1 MGLERSYCS
10 HKLSYARAMLI
21 VAVAAMALF
30 RPSAANAQVKDCS
43 DYQVI
48 QNGYRSPTCTGDELR
63 AYLATL
69 GIETAEPRSFPP
81 PSPAPSPKPPLP
93 AIIPYFGKGIA
104 SRGELASVAGH
115 VRVDFEKCPSSY
127 NFGDHRR
134 VQVHLAKR
142 LNQSLFQSPAVADAL
157 LAKAA
162 RAAWKACPQPFS
174 DARTDFHYN
183 IESVR
188 ILDGGD
194 NVVLSATLGTP
205 GVGLN
210 SDQLFASDRDGYAW
224 TDVSDHFSVRQTQ
237 FPQTGV
243 TVNPDGSIPVGNR
256 AAQQR
261 PPSDLLTPLL
271 GFLWRWIK
279 IIGGGSLAIWLFNRR
294 EAIAEWYY
302 SLSPHPAASQVNDT
316 IFHGL
321 PIDGDM
327 FAAVNQ
333 PFDGNR
339 YEIKARNHQADALTE
354 RLRRHEASLRSSSEA
369 ILRKKRDEL
378 LREQEFMKAH
388 EALINAGVDHEI
400 ATAHLKALR
409 KATGQ

>member
-1 MGLERSYCS
+1 
-10 HKLSYARAMLI
+10 MLLA
-21 VAVAAMALF
+21 VVAALTLF
-30 RPSAANAQVKDCS
+30 LPSAANAQVKDCS
-43 DYQVI
+43 DYQLFRG
-48 QNGYRSPTCTGDELR
+48 GYRSPTCTVDELR

-69 GIETAEPRSFPP
+69 GIETADPRSFPP
-81 PSPAPSPKPPLP
+81 PSPVPSPKPPLP

-162 RAAWKACPQPFS
+162 RSAWKACPQPFN

-183 IESVR
+183 IESVQ
-188 ILDGGD
+188 IFDSDD
-194 NVVLSATLGTP
+194 NVVLSATLGSP

-224 TDVSDHFSVRQTQ
+224 TDVSDHFSARQWQ
-237 FPQTGV
+237 APHAGAPL
-243 TVNPDGSIPVGNR
+243 NPDGSIPVGNP
-256 AAQQR
+256 AAQRGQGHVL
-261 PPSDLLTPLL
+261 DDAFF
-271 GFLWRWIK
+271 GFIWRWAK
-279 IIGGGSLAIWLFNRR
+279 IIGFGSLAIWLFNRR

-302 SLSPHPAASQVNDT
+302 SLQPHPASRQVENALVG
-316 IFHGL
+316 GL
-321 PIDGDM
+321 PIDGDL

-333 PFDGNR
+333 PFDGNK
-339 YEIKARNHQADALTE
+339 YEITVRNKQADTLTK
-354 RLRRHEASLRSSSEA
+354 RLRRHEEVLRSNSEA
-369 ILRKKRDEL
+369 ILRRKREEL

-400 ATAHLKALR
+400 ATAHLEALR